1 MGPGSLP
8 ILRCYFESS
17 TTSHQWLLGN
27 VRCPTCAWHTL
38 HLVPIWDLLWKHL
51 ASCLPSFEHSF
62 RLSLLSL
69 LPWLSSHTTGH
80 LTFMVHW
87 VFGLLVLI
95 FPILII
101 FAAGCPLVLTVSSS
115 NSMGTSFVFMVW
127 GLQKWTETGE
137 GSGSIQSLC
146 DWLRQTSSVTF
157 FSFWRLHISK
167 TIPGQHQIN
176 FAHAAWVTMH
186 LPQCD
191 FLTN

>member
-1 MGPGSLP
+1 MWGVQHVHGTVC
-8 ILRCYFESS
+8 ILYLSGTFYESI
-17 TTSHQWLLGN
+17 
-27 VRCPTCAWHTL
+27 L
-38 HLVPIWDLLWKHL
+38 HP
-51 ASCLPSFEHSF
+51 ASQVLNIPLDYHS
-62 RLSLLSL
+62 SL
-69 LPWLSSHTTGH
+69 LPWLSFHTTGH

-95 FPILII
+95 FPTLIV

-176 FAHAAWVTMH
+176 FAHAAWITMH

-191 FLTN
+191 FLTD